1 MGVNGDTLQLH
12 AVYEKLCLLL
22 QVTSE
27 HAMKLK
33 VLIIKSLSP
42 EYQAIPEKYHLF
54 VAVGIV
60 SRAMHS

>member
-42 EYQAIPEKYHLF
+42 EKYHLF